1 MNLRILVDMSLS
13 PGWALVLRRR
23 GLEAVHWSAV
33 GDPGA
38 TDREIMAW
46 AVAHQYVV
54 FTHDLDF
61 GTMLA
66 LSHAEGPS
74 VIQVRARDVLPDSL
88 EGTVIAAIRQHE
100 SDLASGTLIVVEPTR
115 NRVRVL
121 PL

>member
-1 MNLRILVDMSLS
+1 MSLRILVDMSLS
-13 PGWALVLRRR
+13 PDWVPVLRRR
-23 GLEAVHWSAV
+23 GLQAVHWSAV

-38 TDREIMAW
+38 TDGEIMAW
-46 AVAHQYVV
+46 AVAHHHLV

-66 LSHAEGPS
+66 LSDAAGPS

-88 EGTVIAAIRQHE
+88 EGTVMTAIRQHE
-100 SDLASGTLIVVEPTR
+100 AELASGALVVVEPGR